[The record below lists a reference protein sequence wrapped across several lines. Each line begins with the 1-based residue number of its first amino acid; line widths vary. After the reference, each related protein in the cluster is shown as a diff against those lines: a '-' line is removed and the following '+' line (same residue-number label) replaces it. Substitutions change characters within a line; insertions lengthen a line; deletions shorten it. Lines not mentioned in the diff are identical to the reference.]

1 MERQIT
7 DTREIAL
14 TADQLAGIK
23 NYSDS
28 KVVKTAAPEVEE
40 VEMPAQNMFDN
51 AAGLVAQA
59 GQVPN
64 QAPTPVEQAAPVM
77 TAPNE
82 AAPNIFNVTNEPVAS
97 TPVEAAPV
105 AEPVQNANMFDA
117 PSAPVAPAP
126 AEATPM
132 VESAPVNMFDAPSA
146 PASPAP
152 AEVTPTVES
161 PAIEQTSL
169 TQDIHNNISNEDD
182 PLILECRALGQDI
195 INIYMRYEALV
206 EQVNLRLTGKTLN
219 NQNQTMQM

>member
-14 TADQLAGIK
+14 TADQLAGVK

-28 KVVKTAAPEVEE
+28 KVVKTVAPEVEE

-59 GQVPN
+59 EQTPN
-64 QAPTPVEQAAPVM
+64 Q
-77 TAPNE
+77 
-82 AAPNIFNVTNEPVAS
+82 
-97 TPVEAAPV
+97 V
-105 AEPVQNANMFDA
+105 AEPVAK
-117 PSAPVAPAP
+117 VAPI
-126 AEATPM
+126 

-146 PASPAP
+146 PVASTPAEPAP
-152 AEVTPTVES
+152 MVES

-169 TQDIHNNISNEDD
+169 TQDIQKNISNEDD
-182 PLILECRALGQDI
+182 SLILECRALGQDI